1 MENTRYLIIDPVTR
15 VEGESRVIAIL
26 DENSEVSEVYYQI
39 LTTRGYESFC
49 IGRAVEDL
57 PRITSTVCGVCS
69 WAHHFVSGK
78 AVDELLGRKPPIPAY
93 KLRELAYYIQII
105 DSHLLH
111 LGVMALPDFILH
123 DSQPVDRNIIGLI
136 KKEPRL
142 ATLLLKTRSLVKEI
156 EKIIGGKPI
165 HASFIIPGGVTR
177 SLNRE
182 DVEKINR
189 LLRELEGIVSE
200 ITVFFN
206 EKVVKSSVFENYLQN
221 DAYKLE
227 TYYMSLVSRDNSLTF
242 YDGLIKIIDRNGR
255 EVAVF
260 KPIDYS
266 KYIGEY
272 MNNWSYSK
280 FPYFKPN
287 GWKGFN
293 EESVIR
299 VGPLARLNIVDKIP
313 SEKAGEEYGKILDYF
328 GKKPIHNTIAYHWA
342 RVVET
347 IYCIEK
353 MLELLEDPDIVSKET
368 VDLTGEP
375 RYEGVGVIEAPRGIL
390 IHHYK
395 ADDRLIATHVNII
408 TPTTFNNTAIN
419 VELKKVVKNV
429 LKNREIDR
437 NVLNKIEIDIRAYDP
452 CNSCAAHLFNLENN
466 TFKILVIDPFRKE
479 KNTVFIKIT

>member
-1 MENTRYLIIDPVTR
+1 
-15 VEGESRVIAIL
+15 
-26 DENSEVSEVYYQI
+26 QI

-437 NVLNKIEIDIRAYDP
+437 NILNKIEIDIRAYDP

>member
-182 DVEKINR
+182 DVERINR

>member
-375 RYEGVGVIEAPRGIL
+375 RYEGVG
-390 IHHYK
+390 
-395 ADDRLIATHVNII
+395 
-408 TPTTFNNTAIN
+408 
-419 VELKKVVKNV
+419 
-429 LKNREIDR
+429 
-437 NVLNKIEIDIRAYDP
+437 
-452 CNSCAAHLFNLENN
+452 
-466 TFKILVIDPFRKE
+466 
-479 KNTVFIKIT
+479 

>member
-142 ATLLLKTRSLVKEI
+142 ATLLLKTRNLVKEI

>member
-437 NVLNKIEIDIRAYDP
+437 NILNKIEIDIRAYDP

>member
-437 NVLNKIEIDIRAYDP
+437 NILNKIEIDIRAYDP
-452 CNSCAAHLFNLENN
+452 CNS
-466 TFKILVIDPFRKE
+466 
-479 KNTVFIKIT
+479 

>member
-375 RYEGVGVIEAPRGIL
+375 RYEGVGVIEAP
-390 IHHYK
+390 
-395 ADDRLIATHVNII
+395 
-408 TPTTFNNTAIN
+408 
-419 VELKKVVKNV
+419 
-429 LKNREIDR
+429 
-437 NVLNKIEIDIRAYDP
+437 
-452 CNSCAAHLFNLENN
+452 
-466 TFKILVIDPFRKE
+466 
-479 KNTVFIKIT
+479 